1 VNTLVLPASLTGAA
15 LLLAVAFAWW
25 QQRRRSL
32 ALQRQLDLAAAE
44 LQLLQQA
51 CARLA
56 PAGVV
61 DRMVA
66 DGLHGAVELP
76 AERKVVTALFS
87 DLVGFTAMSEKLEP
101 PVLARILDGYFQR
114 VSDAVHAHSGHV
126 STWLGDGMLA
136 YFGALRPNPWQ
147 CADAVR
153 AALAMC
159 DTLREYNEELAREG
173 LPPLALGIGI
183 HRGPGLSGMIGSRER
198 REYGFVGRTV
208 NLAARVQTLTRTHGV
223 PILVTE
229 AVRSELGDAFEL
241 QPMPPEHVKGI
252 DEPVSTW
259 AVLGRIATQTGNGQ
273 ALPASRSAG

>member
-1 VNTLVLPASLTGAA
+1 MIGTLLAA
-15 LLLAVAFAWW
+15 LGALPLAVLLWAWW
-25 QQRRRSL
+25 QQRERSA
-32 ALQRQLDLAAAE
+32 ALQRQLDAAALE
-44 LQLLQQA
+44 LQELQQA

-66 DGLHGAVELP
+66 DGTHRGAELP

-114 VSDAVHAHSGHV
+114 ISDAIHAHSGHV
-126 STWLGDGMLA
+126 STFLGDGMLA
-136 YFGALRPNPWQ
+136 HFGALRPNPWQ

-159 DTLREYNEELAREG
+159 ESLRDYNLELARDG

-183 HRGPGLSGMIGSRER
+183 HRGPGLAGMIGSRER

-223 PILVTE
+223 AILVTA
-229 AVRSELGDAFEL
+229 AVRAELGDAFEL
-241 QPMPPEHVKGI
+241 QPMPAERVKGI
-252 DEPVSTW
+252 DEPVATW
-259 AVLGRIATQTGNGQ
+259 AVLGRSAVPAAEIPAVAATP
-273 ALPASRSAG
+273 PAG

>member
-1 VNTLVLPASLTGAA
+1 MLTA
-15 LLLAVAFAWW
+15 LLSIAGIAWLALAVVLWR
-25 QQRRRSL
+25 QRRRN
-32 ALQRQLDLAAAE
+32 ATLQRQLDLAAAE
-44 LQLLQQA
+44 LQQLQQA

-66 DGLHGAVELP
+66 DGLQAELP
-76 AERKVVTALFS
+76 FERKVVTALFS

-101 PVLARILDGYFQR
+101 AVLARILDGYFQR
-114 VSDAVHAHSGHV
+114 ISDAVHAHSGHV

-159 DTLREYNEELAREG
+159 ATIAEYNAELARDG

-183 HRGPGLSGMIGSRER
+183 HRGPGLAGMIGSRER

-223 PILVTE
+223 QILVTE
-229 AVRSELGDAFEL
+229 PVRAEIEDAFVL
-241 QPMPPEHVKGI
+241 QAMPAERVKGI
-252 DEPVSTW
+252 DQPVLTW
-259 AVLGRIATQTGNGQ
+259 AVLGVAGAASGN
-273 ALPASRSAG
+273 R

>member
-1 VNTLVLPASLTGAA
+1 MTAVMVG
-15 LLLAVAFAWW
+15 LLAVALLAGLVWALWSQRW
-25 QQRRRSL
+25 QNA
-32 ALQRQLDLAAAE
+32 ALRRQLDASTAQ
-44 LQLLQQA
+44 LQELQQA

-61 DRMVA
+61 DRLIA
-66 DGLHGAVELP
+66 DNLHGATELP

-101 PVLARILDGYFQR
+101 TVLARILDGYFQR
-114 VSDAVHAHSGHV
+114 ISDAVHAHSGHV

-153 AALAMC
+153 CALAMVEAI
-159 DTLREYNEELAREG
+159 RNYNEELARDG

-183 HRGPGLSGMIGSRER
+183 HRGAGLAGMIGSRER

-208 NLAARVQTLTRTHGV
+208 NLAARVQSLTRTHGV
-223 PILVTE
+223 EILVTS
-229 AVRSELGDAFEL
+229 AVRDELGDSFRLEA
-241 QPMPPEHVKGI
+241 MPPERVKGI
-252 DEPVSTW
+252 DEPVATW
-259 AVLGRIATQTGNGQ
+259 AVRGA
-273 ALPASRSAG
+273 A

>member
-1 VNTLVLPASLTGAA
+1 MNALAA
-15 LLLAVAFAWW
+15 AGVGLLGLALMLAWALW
-25 QQRRRSL
+25 RQRRRNA
-32 ALQRQLDLAAAE
+32 ALQRRLDLADTE
-44 LQLLQQA
+44 LQQLQQA

-61 DRMVA
+61 DRMLA
-66 DGLHGAVELP
+66 DGLRGGAAELP
-76 AERKVVTALFS
+76 FERGEVTVLFS
-87 DLVGFTAMSEKLEP
+87 DLVGFTALSEQLDP
-101 PVLARILDGYFQR
+101 AVLARVLDGYFQR
-114 VSDAVHAHSGHV
+114 ISDAVHAHSGHV

-159 DTLREYNEELAREG
+159 AAIADYNAELSRDC

-183 HRGPGLSGMIGSRER
+183 HRGPGLAGMIGSRER

-223 PILVTE
+223 QILVTE
-229 AVRSELGDAFEL
+229 AVRAGIGDAFVL
-241 QPMPPEHVKGI
+241 RAMPAEQVKGI
-252 DEPVSTW
+252 EQPVLTW
-259 AVLGRIATQTGNGQ
+259 AVLDAAGAD
-273 ALPASRSAG
+273 PAGAAQHP